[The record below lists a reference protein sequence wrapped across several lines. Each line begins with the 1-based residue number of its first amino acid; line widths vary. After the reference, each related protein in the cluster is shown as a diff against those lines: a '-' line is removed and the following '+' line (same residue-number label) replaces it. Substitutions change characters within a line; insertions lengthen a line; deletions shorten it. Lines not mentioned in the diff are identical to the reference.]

1 MKARRELSRSNRVA
15 TEVTD
20 TPDSSGNCKGFT
32 YEAIQTGKRKAAQLS
47 TMAPG
52 WPGCFN
58 CKGRRG
64 CPRAS
69 DNAVRCTA
77 DECKRALTAKRAAEK
92 AAAPQPVA
100 SLAAVGEDAHE
111 EMPETMWVH
120 ELQEI
125 LGERACVVRKL
136 SKVQLKCG
144 PRSAARQQFLVRGT
158 FLMDVEDGDEEEDD
172 TPDPNTYWVHQADLL
187 ETIAV
192 EDVEEALEARQEAV
206 MDGLRPP
213 KKARK

>member
-1 MKARRELSRSNRVA
+1 M
-15 TEVTD
+15 
-20 TPDSSGNCKGFT
+20 
-32 YEAIQTGKRKAAQLS
+32 
-47 TMAPG
+47 
-52 WPGCFN
+52 
-58 CKGRRG
+58 
-64 CPRAS
+64 
-69 DNAVRCTA
+69 
-77 DECKRALTAKRAAEK
+77 
-92 AAAPQPVA
+92 QPVA
-100 SLAAVGEDAHE
+100 SQAAADEDAHE

-144 PRSAARQQFLVRGT
+144 PRSAARQQFLVRGS
-158 FLMDVEDGDEEEDD
+158 FLVEVEDGDEEEDD
-172 TPDPNTYWVHQADLL
+172 TPEPNTFWVNQDDLL

-206 MDGLRPP
+206 MDGLHPA

>member
-1 MKARRELSRSNRVA
+1 MKRSKR
-15 TEVTD
+15 
-20 TPDSSGNCKGFT
+20 FR
-32 YEAIQTGKRKAAQLS
+32 QTGKRKVAQNFQRL
-47 TMAPG
+47 MPRG
-52 WPGCFN
+52 WAGCFN
-58 CKGRRG
+58 CDGRNG

-69 DNAVRCTA
+69 PNSTRCTA
-77 DECKRALTAKRAAEK
+77 GECKTALPAQWAAAK
-92 AAAPQPVA
+92 AAMLQPMA
-100 SLAAVGEDAHE
+100 SQAAADADAHE

-144 PRSAARQQFLVRGT
+144 PRSAARQQFLVRGS
-158 FLMDVEDGDEEEDD
+158 FLVEVEDGDEEGDD
-172 TPDPNTYWVHQADLL
+172 TPEPNTYWVHQADLL

-192 EDVEEALEARQEAV
+192 EDVEEALEARQETV
-206 MDGLRPP
+206 MDGLRPA

>member
-1 MKARRELSRSNRVA
+1 MAR
-15 TEVTD
+15 
-20 TPDSSGNCKGFT
+20 
-32 YEAIQTGKRKAAQLS
+32 
-47 TMAPG
+47 G
-52 WPGCFN
+52 WSGCFN
-58 CKGRRG
+58 CGGRNG

-69 DNAVRCTA
+69 PNSTRCTA
-77 DECKRALTAKRAAEK
+77 GACKTALTAQRAAEK

-100 SLAAVGEDAHE
+100 SQAAAGEDAHE

-144 PRSAARQQFLVRGT
+144 PRSAARQQFLVRGS
-158 FLMDVEDGDEEEDD
+158 FLVDVEDGDEEEDD
-172 TPDPNTYWVHQADLL
+172 APEPNTFWVHQADLL

-206 MDGLRPP
+206 MAGLRPA

>member
-1 MKARRELSRSNRVA
+1 
-15 TEVTD
+15 
-20 TPDSSGNCKGFT
+20 
-32 YEAIQTGKRKAAQLS
+32 
-47 TMAPG
+47 MAPG
-52 WPGCFN
+52 FPGCFH
-58 CKGRRG
+58 CKGRSG
-64 CPRAS
+64 QPRAS

-77 DECKRALTAKRAAEK
+77 GACKRALTAQRAAAK
-92 AAAPQPVA
+92 TAALQPVA
-100 SLAAVGEDAHE
+100 LQAAAGEDAHE

-136 SKVQLKCG
+136 SKVQFKCG
-144 PRSAARQQFLVRGT
+144 PRSAARQQFLVRGS

-172 TPDPNTYWVHQADLL
+172 TPEPNTFWVHQADLL

-206 MDGLRPP
+206 MAGLRPA